1 MKTKIV
7 SLLLVLSLVCGF
19 ALPSYAKKSMNE
31 KVKTNVSGMN
41 VISQSEGEA
50 SYTIEYGGKQYFID
64 QKTLDKGTSKES
76 IKVDQYLL
84 TDGHRTLV
92 DSATVNISDESSE
105 MSTLAKCRG
114 KQGVSVAIPIVKVSM
129 NSCVIKKF
137 LDIVEDADGIAGA
150 IAGIAA
156 LIKKI
161 PGISVYAGAIAG
173 AMFAGKYAIKKVSD
187 NGKYGISYNWIIGT
201 PVVVPW
207 RNG

>member
-19 ALPSYAKKSMNE
+19 ALPSYAKTSMNE

-41 VISQSEGEA
+41 IISQSEGEA

-137 LDIVEDADGIAGA
+137 LDIVEDADGMAGA

-156 LIKKI
+156 LIKKYL
-161 PGISVYAGAIAG
+161 GFQYMLEQLQGQCLL
-173 AMFAGKYAIKKVSD
+173 VSM
-187 NGKYGISYNWIIGT
+187 
-201 PVVVPW
+201 P
-207 RNG
+207 